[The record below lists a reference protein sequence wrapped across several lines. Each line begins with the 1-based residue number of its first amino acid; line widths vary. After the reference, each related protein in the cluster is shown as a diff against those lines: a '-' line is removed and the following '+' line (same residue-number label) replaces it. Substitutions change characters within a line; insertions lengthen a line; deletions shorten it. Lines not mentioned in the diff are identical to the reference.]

1 MSFSTIKGKLTLLLV
16 VLALGF
22 CALGYEIIKEGNDAK
37 MAATRLVT
45 IANIEKLTLELRIEQ
60 RNYQV
65 NFQAKNL
72 EQYEKIHQQLLK
84 DLDDLKRMLLSK
96 VNHDRID
103 IIKKLLTEWHTINA
117 PRMALYT
124 KHGKEIYDEHF
135 SQNHK
140 EDAKKLEELYKPS
153 TEAYNLLLDKF
164 EELAEEVKKSN
175 FNRLD
180 TNKLMSEIALTVVML
195 IVFTIF
201 FFVTRSIKNSVAR
214 AKESCEIMREN
225 KDLSSQ
231 ITLNTKDEINEIMD
245 SVNSLINDVAR
256 ALNAAKEN
264 AIENASVA
272 EELSSTSLQIGKRA
286 EEEAK
291 VVFETTNDAKEVANA
306 IVDASVQ
313 SQNVKESTSHAQKS
327 LLSAQNLLNETIAQL
342 SQTAEAEAA
351 MNERLN
357 HLSVEAEQVKS
368 VLDVIGDIAD
378 QTNLLAL
385 NAAIEAARAGEHG
398 RGFAVVADEVRQLA
412 ERTQRSLVEIN
423 ATVSVIVQ
431 AITDS
436 GSQMDENA
444 KLFGELVKQSE
455 AVSHKIDSSVS
466 LMENSLKV
474 VESAALTSE
483 KSGAG
488 IKKAME
494 EIHHINEIT
503 TNNARDL
510 EEIAAAAEHL
520 HSVTQKLNDQLHYFK
535 V

>member
-65 NFQAKNL
+65 NFQVKNL

-327 LLSAQNLLNETIAQL
+327 LLSAQNLLNEAKEKANAILRSATDNAKSIVVETEELKNKTRLFHQRLKSTVESQL
-342 SQTAEAEAA
+342 SLINSSEWEDILRPTATYLQTSDEAFREVLEKVLEETPAETSE
-351 MNERLN
+351 EDL
-357 HLSVEAEQVKS
+357 E
-368 VLDVIGDIAD
+368 I
-378 QTNLLAL
+378 T
-385 NAAIEAARAGEHG
+385 
-398 RGFAVVADEVRQLA
+398 RQLTP
-412 ERTQRSLVEIN
+412 EELEELQRH
-423 ATVSVIVQ
+423 T
-431 AITDS
+431 
-436 GSQMDENA
+436 SQMDASSHREN
-444 KLFGELVKQSE
+444 
-455 AVSHKIDSSVS
+455 
-466 LMENSLKV
+466 
-474 VESAALTSE
+474 
-483 KSGAG
+483 
-488 IKKAME
+488 E
-494 EIHHINEIT
+494 EYQET
-503 TNNARDL
+503 
-510 EEIAAAAEHL
+510 E
-520 HSVTQKLNDQLHYFK
+520 
-535 V
+535 